1 MNAKKYEIRGGN
13 YMSEQNKVK
22 SGYWSIAT
30 QKHLKEFKTDSSN
43 FDELDKLN
51 IAGKTGRFLGVIR
64 GNGQIR
70 DMKKLEK
77 MANTVGISPTELN
90 CIILPKLEKS
100 SDQQVEL
107 IRSTT
112 GDIEGIAEYVFTN
125 DKVLDITGQV
135 FEDSNPTEMQ
145 RIAIETMDE
154 TKKIPYLQNEL
165 IKILIERGYK
175 EENISLAFAIQ
186 EQFKLIQR
194 INKSKT
200 KDPIISN
207 EYVWGKNHE
216 KIALAV
222 SNIEF
227 DKKQNLKEVID
238 RIQNYQGYPIEKL
251 PDIDNNLILL
261 AKKTGMINPTT
272 IVSSRGFQ
280 KEFAFSPN
288 MLEPLT
294 YNDDILDDVKL
305 LLASIRFGENFT
317 QHSTIYD
324 PAKFLDTLIRY
335 GDIGPHDANST
346 DYTLLEKKGIV
357 RVVRKTKQKWSQYYR
372 EYYPKTGYC
381 LELIRKDVAEEALKI
396 IRTPN
401 YNLRNDSDVNS
412 FEVVNDTGS
421 FVTPEE
427 NRIKLAESPE
437 YIKEAEEYLCK
448 VLRNETL

>member
-1 MNAKKYEIRGGN
+1 MV
-13 YMSEQNKVK
+13 EQSKIK

-64 GNGQIR
+64 GNNQIR

-77 MANTVGISPTELN
+77 MANTVGISPSELN
-90 CIILPKLEKS
+90 YIILPKLEKS
-100 SDQQVEL
+100 SEQQVEL
-107 IRSTT
+107 IRNTA

-125 DKVLDITGQV
+125 DEVLGITGQV
-135 FEDSNPTEMQ
+135 FEDLNPSEMQ

-165 IKILIERGYK
+165 IETLTKRGYK
-175 EENISLAFAIQ
+175 EKNITLALAIQ

-194 INKSKT
+194 INKLNT

-216 KIALAV
+216 KIAMALA
-222 SNIEF
+222 NIEF
-227 DKKQNLKEVID
+227 DKKQSLKDVIE
-238 RIQNYQGYPIEKL
+238 IVQNYQGYPIEKL
-251 PDIDNNLILL
+251 PDIDSNLILL
-261 AKKTGMINPTT
+261 AKKTGMINPNT

-305 LLASIRFGENFT
+305 LLASIRFGENYT
-317 QHSTIYD
+317 QHSTIND
-324 PAKFLDTLIRY
+324 PVRFLETLIEY

-357 RVVRKTKQKWSQYYR
+357 KVVTKTKQKWSSYYGQYYS
-372 EYYPKTGYC
+372 KTGYC
-381 LELIRKDVAEEALKI
+381 LELIRKDVAKEALKI
-396 IRTPN
+396 IRTPS
-401 YNLRNDSDVNS
+401 YNIATDSEVNS
-412 FEVVNDTGS
+412 FEAINDTGI
-421 FVTPEE
+421 FITAEE